1 MTFRDVRT
9 PKVGSGRVSLFNRSP
24 MARILLVDDE
34 KVSRALY
41 SDYLSEAGHNVS
53 AVSSLEEA
61 KGALSTDVYDAVV
74 TDLIL
79 PKGDGMEILQHAKEN
94 YPGIEVI
101 VITALNKVDPAVRA
115 IKSGAAEYLVKPV
128 APEALQHAVMRAL
141 TTRQLLRENEQLRR
155 DVELL
160 ETGQRIAT
168 TLDKERLLA
177 TACSS
182 FAQVTR
188 ADAVLLHIR
197 QSSGGFRVEGL
208 HGIDK
213 GSETPYAAAVQ
224 PFFDETATAPFSVD
238 GIPSP
243 YRTALVY
250 PARDANTTYG
260 FTVLL
265 FRASMPENSRPSAN
279 YLSRHLGLA
288 LRNLDRF
295 TEVEDLAY
303 LDDLTHL
310 APRRIQAAGRG
321 RADHQGVRAGQ
332 RRGGPL
338 RRRRVRHPPAQH
350 RFRRGAQGCGA
361 DSPHHRDPS
370 FPLSRRLRTDGDDLH
385 RGGELSRAR
394 AGQGNPARPGGSR
407 DVPRQEKHSKRDLH
421 RHQGPGS
428 HPTRSPQHRSR
439 LARAEKLLRSPPA
452 SLRSP
457 WRAHVLP
464 RTLRAPGP
472 TAPRIWACSRK
483 TAAPEGSVSR
493 RSWR

>member
-1 MTFRDVRT
+1 
-9 PKVGSGRVSLFNRSP
+9 

-41 SDYLSEAGHNVS
+41 SDYLSEAGHGVS

-61 KGALSTDVYDAVV
+61 KGALSTDAYDAVV

-213 GSETPYAAAVQ
+213 GSETAYAAAVQ

-243 YRTALVY
+243 YRTAVVY

-310 APRRIQAAGRG
+310 FNLRYLDLVLSREINDSKDGKDTFSLLFLDLDYFKSVNDTHGHLVGSKLLVEVARIIKGCVRDNDVVVRFGGDEYVILLHSTDSGGALKVAERIRRTIETHHFLSREGYALTVTTCIGVASFPEHAQDKATLLDLADRAMYRGKKSTRNVIYIAARDLE
-321 RADHQGVRAGQ
+321 AT
-332 RRGGPL
+332 
-338 RRRRVRHPPAQH
+338 PPARH
-350 RFRRGAQGCGA
+350 STARG
-361 DSPHHRDPS
+361 
-370 FPLSRRLRTDGDDLH
+370 
-385 RGGELSRAR
+385 
-394 AGQGNPARPGGSR
+394 
-407 DVPRQEKHSKRDLH
+407 
-421 RHQGPGS
+421 
-428 HPTRSPQHRSR
+428 
-439 LARAEKLLRSPPA
+439 
-452 SLRSP
+452 
-457 WRAHVLP
+457 
-464 RTLRAPGP
+464 
-472 TAPRIWACSRK
+472 
-483 TAAPEGSVSR
+483 
-493 RSWR
+493 